1 MEPIVNNQKE
11 NTDKVFIV
19 SGTSTGLG
27 LSIVKKL
34 LDNKFKV
41 SAFTRSKSTVENEI
55 KKYYEI
61 DSANESKIDLFKSL
75 LVVQVDITNEES
87 VEEGVKETIKTFG
100 HIDVVINN
108 AGYSQLG
115 NVEETS
121 DKEARAIFDVN
132 YFAVLNIIR
141 STVPHL
147 RKQRSGLIINI
158 SSILGH
164 RPRGKTSSYSASKY
178 AVTGLTLSLQQ
189 ELEPF
194 NVKVLLLSPGGF
206 KTDITNKE
214 KFKVIENPID
224 EYHPNQSIDNTLN
237 DFLTL
242 AQNIKGSPDKF
253 ANAIVKII
261 DLYHQDTPLPTNLFF
276 GSDAVHASK
285 LHFNSLLD
293 DINQWN
299 EFSIST
305 DL

>member
-1 MEPIVNNQKE
+1 MEPTIIANQKE
-11 NTDKVFIV
+11 NTDKVFLV

-55 KKYYEI
+55 KKYYETE
-61 DSANESKIDLFKSL
+61 NKIDLFKSL

-132 YFAVLNIIR
+132 YFAVLNIVR
-141 STVPHL
+141 STIPHL
-147 RKQRSGLIINI
+147 RKQRSGLILNV

-189 ELEPF
+189 ELAPF

-206 KTDITNKE
+206 RTDITNKE

-224 EYHPNQSIDNTLN
+224 EYHPLSSIDNSLK
-237 DFLTL
+237 DFLKL
-242 AQNIKGSPDKF
+242 AETTRGSPDKF
-253 ANAIVKII
+253 ANAIVKIFE
-261 DLYHQDTPLPTNLFF
+261 LYQQDKPLPTNLFF
-276 GSDAVHASK
+276 GSDAIQASK

>member
-1 MEPIVNNQKE
+1 MEPTIIANQKE
-11 NTDKVFIV
+11 NTDKVFLV

-55 KKYYEI
+55 KKYYETE
-61 DSANESKIDLFKSL
+61 NKIDLFKSL

-132 YFAVLNIIR
+132 YFAVLNIVR
-141 STVPHL
+141 STIPHL
-147 RKQRSGLIINI
+147 RKQRSGLILNV

-178 AVTGLTLSLQQ
+178 AVTGLTLSLNK
-189 ELEPF
+189 ELAPF

-206 KTDITNKE
+206 RPDITNKE

-224 EYHPNQSIDNTLN
+224 EYHPLSSIDNSLK
-237 DFLTL
+237 DFLKL
-242 AQNIKGSPDKF
+242 AETTRGSHDKF
-253 ANAIVKII
+253 ANAIVKIFE
-261 DLYHQDTPLPTNLFF
+261 LYQQDKPLPTNIFF
-276 GSDAVHASK
+276 GYDAIQDSK

-299 EFSIST
+299 EISIST

>member
-1 MEPIVNNQKE
+1 MEPTNIVNQKE
-11 NTDKVFIV
+11 NTDKVFLV

-55 KKYYEI
+55 KKYYETE
-61 DSANESKIDLFKSL
+61 NKIDLFKSL

-132 YFAVLNIIR
+132 YFAVLNIVR
-141 STVPHL
+141 STIPHL
-147 RKQRSGLIINI
+147 RKQRSGLILNV

-189 ELEPF
+189 ELAPF

-206 KTDITNKE
+206 RTDIANKE

-224 EYHPNQSIDNTLN
+224 EYHPLSTIDNSLK
-237 DFLTL
+237 DFLKL
-242 AQNIKGSPDKF
+242 AETTKGSPDKF
-253 ANAIVKII
+253 ANAIVKIFE
-261 DLYHQDTPLPTNLFF
+261 LYQHDKPLPTNLFF
-276 GSDAVHASK
+276 GSDAIQASK

-293 DINQWN
+293 EINQWN

>member
-1 MEPIVNNQKE
+1 MEPTNIVNQKE
-11 NTDKVFIV
+11 NTDKVFLV

-34 LDNKFKV
+34 LENKFKV

-55 KKYYEI
+55 KKYFEI
-61 DSANESKIDLFKSL
+61 ENKIDLFKSL

-147 RKQRSGLIINI
+147 RKQRSGLILNV

-189 ELEPF
+189 ELAPF

-206 KTDITNKE
+206 RTDIANKE

-224 EYHPNQSIDNTLN
+224 EYHPLSTIDNTLN
-237 DFLTL
+237 EFLKL
-242 AQNIKGSPDKF
+242 AETTKGSPDKF
-253 ANAIVKII
+253 ANAIVKIFQ
-261 DLYHQDTPLPTNLFF
+261 LYQQDKPLPTNLFF
-276 GSDAVHASK
+276 GSDAIQASK

-293 DINQWN
+293 DINQWS

>member
-1 MEPIVNNQKE
+1 MEPTNIVNQKE
-11 NTDKVFIV
+11 NTDKVFLV

-55 KKYYEI
+55 KKYYETE
-61 DSANESKIDLFKSL
+61 NQIDLLKSL

-132 YFAVLNIIR
+132 YFAVLNIVR
-141 STVPHL
+141 STIPHL
-147 RKQRSGLIINI
+147 RKQRSGLILNI

-189 ELEPF
+189 ELAPF

-206 KTDITNKE
+206 RTDIANKE
-214 KFKVIENPID
+214 KFKVVENPID
-224 EYHPNQSIDNTLN
+224 EYHPSSSIDNSLK
-237 DFLTL
+237 DFLKL
-242 AQNIKGSPDKF
+242 AETTKGSPDKF
-253 ANAIVKII
+253 ANAIVKIFE
-261 DLYHQDTPLPTNLFF
+261 LYQQDKPLPTNLFF
-276 GSDAVHASK
+276 GSDAIQASK

>member
-1 MEPIVNNQKE
+1 MEPTNIVNQKE
-11 NTDKVFIV
+11 NTDKVFLV

-55 KKYYEI
+55 KKYYETE
-61 DSANESKIDLFKSL
+61 NQIDLLKSL

-132 YFAVLNIIR
+132 YFAVLNIVR
-141 STVPHL
+141 STIPHL
-147 RKQRSGLIINI
+147 RKQRSGLILNI

-189 ELEPF
+189 ELAPF

-206 KTDITNKE
+206 RTDIANKE
-214 KFKVIENPID
+214 KFKVVENPID
-224 EYHPNQSIDNTLN
+224 EYHPSSSIDNSLK
-237 DFLTL
+237 DFLKL
-242 AQNIKGSPDKF
+242 AETTKGSPDKF
-253 ANAIVKII
+253 ANAIVKIFE
-261 DLYHQDTPLPTNLFF
+261 LYQQDKPLPTNLFF
-276 GSDAVHASK
+276 GSDAIQASK

-299 EFSIST
+299 ELSIST